1 MPRLR
6 AFLVRISGVLHR
18 THAELELKE
27 ELETHRAMLV
37 EENLRRGLSREEAL
51 HQANIVLGNTLRIT
65 EGVREQA
72 GLPTVESMWQ
82 DVRFGLRQLGRAP
95 GFTATAILTLALGIG
110 ANAAIFSAV
119 HALLLKAL
127 PFPNSQNL
135 VALWC
140 RQPSRGIP
148 RLPLSIPDYLDAQQ
162 QLRSFEAIAAY
173 WGVEDTITGIG
184 EPRHVQGITA
194 FASYFHVLSISSIL
208 GRTFTA
214 QEQQWGR
221 HHVVVISRSLW
232 ISAFAADPAV
242 VGRTI
247 QLDAEPFTIIGVMP
261 DSASVLNPRIQFWIP
276 AAAPPDQ
283 IPGRN
288 NRWMHVIGRLR
299 PGISLELAS
308 PEFETFMR
316 TLGNSYDEDKGI
328 STYLVPLQREITDE
342 RTRSSLI
349 LLLVMVGL
357 LLLIASANIAS
368 LLLARGT
375 TRTREIAIRTSL
387 GAGRMRLIRQLLTEH
402 LVLAFC
408 GGSAGMTFA
417 VWGVALLRG
426 ISVHQVPR
434 AATMALDVPVLVFA
448 VGITAASGVLCGILP
463 ALASSRA
470 QLHEDLSTRTRKTS
484 ISRARSALVAIET
497 AFAVALLIGA
507 GLLLHSLYRL
517 ETVNVGFT
525 ADNVAVAEFDLPRAH
540 YPESVPRFAF
550 VRDLSARASQ
560 LPGVKA
566 VGATE
571 TLPLYPGNQFWTG
584 FVRQEQ
590 PVASWEHV
598 PTVAHV
604 HITPGYFSAMRI
616 PLMAGRDLTEQDAPA
631 TERVAIVSD
640 ALRRRFF
647 AREDAIGKRIKLGV
661 GEGDW
666 LTIVGV
672 VGDVA
677 HESLDKEQP
686 PIVYSAFVQGVNG
699 VPSDMLLVMRTD
711 SDPHWLF
718 PALRDQIHQIDH
730 DLVFRELTTMSE
742 VLSQAANQPRV
753 TVTLLSVFAGL
764 ALLMAAVGIYGV
776 LAYTVTQQTHEIGIR
791 MALGALPSHVLAMV
805 VSKGLRT
812 ALWGVAAGLVLGSV
826 TARLLRNLLFEVHPL
841 DPATYATAVC
851 LFLAVTVFASYL
863 PARRAAR
870 VAPSVALRHE

>member
-1 MPRLR
+1 MPTLR
-6 AFLVRISGVLHR
+6 GLLVRIVGALHR
-18 THAELELKE
+18 TRAELELNE
-27 ELETHRAMLV
+27 ELETHRAMLFN
-37 EENLRRGLSREEAL
+37 ENLRRGLAQEEAL
-51 HQANIVLGNTLRIT
+51 RQANIALGNTLSIT

-72 GLPTVESMWQ
+72 GLPGLESLWQ
-82 DVRFGLRQLGRAP
+82 DVRFGVRQLRRAP
-95 GFTATAILTLALGIG
+95 GFTATAVLTLALGVG
-110 ANAAIFSAV
+110 ANTAIFSAV
-119 HALLLKAL
+119 HALLLRAL

-135 VALWC
+135 IALWC

-148 RLPLSIPDYLDAQQ
+148 RLPLSIPDYFDAQQ
-162 QLRSFEAIAAY
+162 QLRSFEGIAAY

-184 EPRHVQGITA
+184 EPTRVQGITA
-194 FASYFHVLSISSIL
+194 FASYFQVLSVTPIL

-214 QEQQWGR
+214 DEQQWGR

-261 DSASVLNPRIQFWIP
+261 DAASVLNPRIQVWIP
-276 AAAPPDQ
+276 ASAPPDHP
-283 IPGRN
+283 PGRN
-288 NRWMHVIGRLR
+288 NRWMHVIARLR
-299 PGISLELAS
+299 PGISLEFAS
-308 PEFETFMR
+308 AEFETFMR

-328 STYLVPLQREITDE
+328 TTYIVPLQHEITDE

-357 LLLIASANIAS
+357 LLLIASANIAN

-375 TRTREIAIRTSL
+375 TRTHEIAIRTSL
-387 GAGRMRLIRQLLTEH
+387 GANRTRLIRQLLTEH
-402 LVLAFC
+402 MLLAFC
-408 GGSAGMTFA
+408 GGSAGVAFA
-417 VWGVALLRG
+417 IGGVALLRRM
-426 ISVHQVPR
+426 SVHPVPR

-448 VGITAASGVLCGILP
+448 VGITAVSGVLCGILP

-470 QLHEDLSTRTRKTS
+470 QLHEDLSTRTRKAS
-484 ISRARSALVAIET
+484 LSRARSALVAIET

-517 ETVNVGFT
+517 ETVNVGFS
-525 ADNVAVAEFDLPRAH
+525 ADDVVVAEFDLPRAH
-540 YPESVPRFAF
+540 YPENVPRLAF

-560 LPGVKA
+560 LPKVRA
-566 VGATE
+566 VGETE
-571 TLPLYPGNQFWTG
+571 TVPLYPGNQFWTG

-604 HITPGYFSAMRI
+604 HITPGYFAAMRI
-616 PLMAGRDLTEQDAPA
+616 PLMAGRDFSEQDTPA
-631 TERVAIVSD
+631 SDHVAIVSE

-647 AREDAIGKRIKLGV
+647 AGEEAIGRRIKLGV

-666 LTIVGV
+666 LTVVGV

-677 HESLDKEQP
+677 YELDKEQP
-686 PIVYSAFVQGVNG
+686 PIVYTAFVQGVNG
-699 VPSDMLLVMRTD
+699 VPSDMLLVVRTD
-711 SDPHWLF
+711 SDPHLLF
-718 PALRDQIHQIDH
+718 SQLRDQIHQIDH

-742 VLSQAANQPRV
+742 VLSQAADQPRV

-776 LAYTVTQQTHEIGIR
+776 LAYTVTQRTHEIGIR

-812 ALWGVAAGLVLGSV
+812 AMWGVAAGLVLGSV
-826 TARLLRNLLFEVHPL
+826 TARLLRTLLFEVRPL
-841 DPATYATAVC
+841 DPATYAMTVGV
-851 LFLAVTVFASYL
+851 FLAVTVFASYL

>member
-1 MPRLR
+1 MPTLR
-6 AFLVRISGVLHR
+6 TLLARVAAVLRR
-18 THAELELKE
+18 TRAEVELNE

-37 EENLRRGLSREEAL
+37 DEHLRRGLPQEEAL
-51 HQANIVLGNTLRIT
+51 RQANIALGNTLRIT

-72 GLPTVESMWQ
+72 SLPAVESIWQ
-82 DVRFGLRQLGRAP
+82 DARFAVRQLRRAP

-110 ANAAIFSAV
+110 ANTAIFSAV
-119 HALLLKAL
+119 HALLLRAL

-140 RQPSRGIP
+140 RQPSRGIS

-162 QLRSFEAIAAY
+162 LRSFEGIAAY

-184 EPRHVQGITA
+184 EPTRVQGITA
-194 FASYFHVLSISSIL
+194 FASYFQVLSINPIL

-214 QEQQWGR
+214 DDQQWGR

-232 ISAFAADPAV
+232 ISAFAADPAA

-247 QLDAEPFTIIGVMP
+247 QLDAEPLTIIGVMP

-283 IPGRN
+283 APGRN

-299 PGISLELAS
+299 PGIPLESAS
-308 PEFETFMR
+308 AEFETLMR
-316 TLGNSYDEDKGI
+316 TLGNTYDEDKGI
-328 STYLVPLQREITDE
+328 TTYLVPLQHEITDE

-349 LLLVMVGL
+349 LLLAMVGM
-357 LLLIASANIAS
+357 LLLIASANIAN

-375 TRTREIAIRTSL
+375 TRTHEIAIRRSL
-387 GAGRMRLIRQLLTEH
+387 GAGRKRLIRQLLTEH
-402 LVLAFC
+402 MLLAFC
-408 GGSAGMTFA
+408 GGSAGVTFA
-417 VWGVALLRG
+417 IWGVALLRRM
-426 ISVHQVPR
+426 SVRQVPR
-434 AATMALDVPVLVFA
+434 AATMTLDVPVLAFA
-448 VGITAASGVLCGILP
+448 VGITVVSGVLCGILP

-470 QLHEDLSTRTRKTS
+470 QLHEDLSTRTRKAS
-484 ISRARSALVAIET
+484 LSRARSALVAIEA

-507 GLLLHSLYRL
+507 GLLLHSLYHL
-517 ETVNVGFT
+517 ETVNVGFS
-525 ADNVAVAEFDLPRAH
+525 ADNVVLAEFDLPRAH
-540 YPESVPRFAF
+540 YPENAQRFAF
-550 VRDLSARASQ
+550 VRDLSAGASQ
-560 LPGVKA
+560 LPTVKA

-571 TLPLYPGNQFWTG
+571 TVPLYPGNQFWTG

-590 PVASWEHV
+590 PIASWEHV

-604 HITPGYFSAMRI
+604 HVTPGYFSAMRI
-616 PLMAGRDLTEQDAPA
+616 PLVAGRDFTEQDTPA
-631 TERVAIVSD
+631 SDHVAIISET
-640 ALRRRFF
+640 LRQRFF
-647 AREDAIGKRIKLGV
+647 AREDAIGKRIKLGI
-661 GEGDW
+661 GEGAW

-677 HESLDKEQP
+677 YELDKEQP
-686 PIVYSAFVQGVNG
+686 PIVYTVFVQGVNG

-711 SDPHWLF
+711 SDPHLLF
-718 PALRDQIHQIDH
+718 PSLRDQIHQIDH
-730 DLVFRELTTMSE
+730 DLVFRELTTMTE
-742 VLSQAANQPRV
+742 VLSQAADQPRV

-791 MALGALPSHVLAMV
+791 MALGALPSHILTMM

-812 ALWGVAAGLVLGSV
+812 GLLGIAAGLVLGSV
-826 TARLLRNLLFEVHPL
+826 TARLLRNLLFEVRPL
-841 DPATYATAVC
+841 DPATYAIAVC
-851 LFLAVTVFASYL
+851 VFLAVTVLASYL

-870 VAPSVALRHE
+870 VAPSVALRRE